1 MTLAREGKLLRVFIG
16 DADRH
21 HGRPLHDVI
30 VQRAREAGLAGA
42 TVFKGSLGFGASSVI
57 HTAKVLR
64 LSDDLPVVIEIVDSE
79 AKIDAFLPVLDE
91 LVAEGLVTVERVQV
105 IAYRGRP
112 PKGEA

>member
-1 MTLAREGKLLRVFIG
+1 MTLARDGKLLRVFIG

-21 HGRPLHDVI
+21 HGHPLHDVI
-30 VQRAREAGLAGA
+30 VQRARAAGLAGA

-91 LVAEGLVTVERVQV
+91 LVTEGLVTVERVQV

-112 PKGEA
+112 PRQ